1 MICTLLATLFEGWGA
16 SETIA
21 LVALGVA
28 IWAGCSASRSADEA
42 RRANAQAMY
51 HERRAVFDAFL
62 NLSMHM
68 AAHGQKPDMAV
79 VGQFYR
85 YVHTAGFCFEKE
97 LAQKLVDYFNAAFA
111 VADFARAHEGMPKP
125 PEDIAAKLA
134 QVYTTSDSLLEE
146 LKKAVP
152 AQ

>member
-1 MICTLLATLFEGWGA
+1 M
-16 SETIA
+16 
-21 LVALGVA
+21 
-28 IWAGCSASRSADEA
+28 
-42 RRANAQAMY
+42 QAMY

-62 NLSMHM
+62 SLSMHM
-68 AAHGQKPDMAV
+68 AAQGQKADMAV

-85 YVHTAGFCFEKE
+85 HVHAAGFCFDKE

-134 QVYTTSDSLLEE
+134 QVYRTSDSLLEE